1 MKTLKILIIVLF
13 VLLFI
18 VVTLISMHYFSMRET
33 EKKQLDTAINIISTA
48 QEDEI
53 EIVTKEE
60 LALNNNVIGIL
71 EIPVLDLIA
80 PVQEGTSE
88 DILKIAIGHF
98 SESAFW
104 NGNVAFASHNRS
116 QHVQY
121 FEKINELQSG
131 DEIIYKTKLGTRT
144 YAVYEIKIIES
155 TDWSVIE
162 NTNENIVTLITCIND
177 NPSSRLCIKAK
188 EIS

>member
-1 MKTLKILIIVLF
+1 
-13 VLLFI
+13 
-18 VVTLISMHYFSMRET
+18 MRET

-98 SESAFW
+98 FRKCLLEWKCSICKS
-104 NGNVAFASHNRS
+104 
-116 QHVQY
+116 
-121 FEKINELQSG
+121 
-131 DEIIYKTKLGTRT
+131 
-144 YAVYEIKIIES
+144 
-155 TDWSVIE
+155 
-162 NTNENIVTLITCIND
+162 
-177 NPSSRLCIKAK
+177 
-188 EIS
+188 